1 MLGEG
6 KQYQELGFI
15 GRAMQ
20 KYTEALELNPDLIY
34 EVKSLQ
40 YRAGIQMAKLATEA
54 NEFEEIQLAIYALE
68 YARELAGGIGEK
80 NEKLL
85 IDLNKKLESYD
96 NYKLRGIIDYK
107 MNLGR
112 LDILSTRSKNLAI
125 GQTLPEVESLLG
137 PPHEKILGKSGQS
150 AAEQLWIYFTKAGS
164 LYLTFDKYQLFK
176 IEKL

>member
-1 MLGEG
+1 
-6 KQYQELGFI
+6 
-15 GRAMQ
+15 MQ

-96 NYKLRGIIDYK
+96 NYKQRNY
-107 MNLGR
+107 
-112 LDILSTRSKNLAI
+112 
-125 GQTLPEVESLLG
+125 
-137 PPHEKILGKSGQS
+137 
-150 AAEQLWIYFTKAGS
+150 
-164 LYLTFDKYQLFK
+164 
-176 IEKL
+176 